1 MAGII
6 AAVSDEGVELL
17 NSWAS
22 SISEAIEKINSLTG
36 SLSSCIEEHP
46 DTLGPHRAS
55 LANVIEE
62 IEENT
67 KSATAPAND
76 IAEILVE
83 IADGYQD
90 IIDDDNLAGAGA
102 GGNL

>member
-1 MAGII
+1 MAGINV
-6 AAVSDEGVELL
+6 AVSEAGVELL
-17 NSWAS
+17 RGWAS
-22 SISEAIEKINSLTG
+22 DISEAIEKINGLTG

-83 IADGYQD
+83 IADGYQE
-90 IIDDDNLAGAGA
+90 IIDSDNFAGAGA